1 MVGAAGAALTE
12 QEPAICACF
21 ACLPAWSLGG
31 RLSGW
36 RIGGKWGIWKP
47 ATSWTAVVSV
57 GHITERLPCAS
68 WSTGR
73 IRSESQ
79 GYCRLP
85 CNRFRCSLRL
95 LWHVPAGG
103 DRSTSVTL
111 DLVDQYCFRSNLFE
125 WCLRS
130 ADSAR
135 KSKTCSH
142 LYTNVHSSTS
152 HKSQKVEKLQVSTG
166 KSVDSVVRVTRWD
179 RSQGLMLQLGRALSC
194 PERGG
199 ETQTEIPN

>member
-1 MVGAAGAALTE
+1 MAGAAGAALTE

-21 ACLPAWSLGG
+21 VSLPAWSLGG

-36 RIGGKWGIWKP
+36 RIGGKRGLWKP

-68 WSTGR
+68 WSTGQ
-73 IRSESQ
+73 IRSESR
-79 GYCRLP
+79 GYRRLL

-95 LWHVPAGG
+95 PWHVPTGG
-103 DRSTSVTL
+103 DRSLAPCCSRRGHISHSGPCGSVL
-111 DLVDQYCFRSNLFE
+111 LQVNLFE
-125 WCLRS
+125 WCLRRS

-152 HKSQKVEKLQVSTG
+152 HKS
-166 KSVDSVVRVTRWD
+166 
-179 RSQGLMLQLGRALSC
+179 
-194 PERGG
+194 
-199 ETQTEIPN
+199 